1 MRWKPLVQKSS
12 APRKDT
18 GKLNNSVSMTY
29 LILQQYEQLKKR
41 TVSITPAAC
50 CQALFHGRGT
60 STAVKKYC

>member
-41 TVSITPAAC
+41 LN
-50 CQALFHGRGT
+50 QKG
-60 STAVKKYC
+60 K